1 MVLKRSGEDFHVFS
15 GLEEGRKLYYL
26 STTRQLVKPLTDEA
40 LAELVALLST
50 EIAPSAGQ
58 TPGIQNM
65 SWMLSTD
72 RTRFQSFSGW
82 LSPDG
87 PSVASENPTHLRN
100 AERTTK
106 LLGEFAVPP
115 VTTFYELLVD
125 QRFGNR

>member
-1 MVLKRSGEDFHVFS
+1 MFS
-15 GLEEGRKLYYL
+15 DRQDESTLFYL
-26 STTRQLVKPLTDEA
+26 STTRQLAKPLTDDT
-40 LAELVALLST
+40 LATLVALLSD
-50 EIAPSAGQ
+50 EVAPSAGK
-58 TPGIQNM
+58 TPGIQSM

-87 PSVASENPTHLRN
+87 PAAAAGNPTHLRN
-100 AERTTK
+100 SALTSE

-115 VTTFYELLVD
+115 VTTYYQLLVD